1 MWLLENNAAAQLQ
14 AAIDAGVTP
23 SAEQQAQFE
32 ATQISAMSDGPR
44 ILKAAGNTAEIA
56 VNGVLT
62 NKPNFMAMF
71 FGGGNTT
78 YPDIVSAIGIAEQDP
93 NVEKIDMMIDSP
105 GGEIAGLFALI
116 DVINSAKKPINAIV
130 SNTAASAAYAIASS
144 ADKIIAKNNSARFG
158 SIGIVVDMRLDAN
171 KVSITSTNAPNK
183 RPDISTEEGKAVVRA
198 ELDDVHSL
206 FAAAIASGRNTT
218 VDKVNTSF
226 GQGGMFLADEALKR
240 GMIDSI
246 AKTSL
251 QSVKNTNQTKTAAIG
266 GDNSKVKSMD
276 LATLKA
282 EHPEAY
288 AAAVKVGRDEGITV
302 GVTQERDRVNA
313 HLIMGESSGD
323 MKTALAACKDGAE
336 MTSTMQST
344 YLSAGMNRSDTQAR
358 DDDDAAVGAAGNNAN
373 AEDDTAETDAEAVVG
388 ALEERFGTEV
398 K

>member
-1 MWLLENNAAAQLQ
+1 
-14 AAIDAGVTP
+14 
-23 SAEQQAQFE
+23 
-32 ATQISAMSDGPR
+32 
-44 ILKAAGNTAEIA
+44 
-56 VNGVLT
+56 
-62 NKPNFMAMF
+62 MAMF